1 VAEGAS
7 GVAGA
12 VASGVVEAFARAVD
26 SKETNN
32 EGSAMAK
39 KLTEIEGIGPN
50 YAAKL
55 GEIGLKSQEGLLH
68 GRLRP
73 AVHLRNHEPGAS

>member
-1 VAEGAS
+1 
-7 GVAGA
+7 
-12 VASGVVEAFARAVD
+12 
-26 SKETNN
+26 
-32 EGSAMAK
+32 MAK
-39 KLTEIEGIGPN
+39 KLTEIEGVGPT

-55 GEIGLKSQEGLLH
+55 GEAGVKSQEGLLH